1 MSRFA
6 GTSST
11 ARMRGG
17 VRKVFGVPLL
27 RQEFAHHLENLAR
40 AERLGDVA
48 VAAGRERLGF
58 VAGQRIRGHG
68 DDGNMAG
75 VGGGLYSSR
84 GVVYIQNRE
93 AGGPVKEGGAMAGR
107 PGGPPPRRPRPPHL

>member
-48 VAAGRERLGF
+48 VASGRERLGL

-68 DDGNMAG
+68 DGGDMAG
-75 VGGGLYSSR
+75 SRGGGVSAPAVATHRQREPGGSS
-84 GVVYIQNRE
+84 E
-93 AGGPVKEGGAMAGR
+93 AGW
-107 PGGPPPRRPRPPHL
+107 